1 MYIFTSYLLS
11 QFIFKQFNIFNY
23 LFLAVPGLC
32 CFAGFSLVAVS
43 WGYSPV
49 AVPGLLIVMASL
61 VAEHALYRTRT
72 SVDVTRGLSAVAL
85 ELRLNSYGTWS

>member
-1 MYIFTSYLLS
+1 MYLFS
-11 QFIFKQFNIFNY
+11 Y

-32 CFAGFSLVAVS
+32 CFAGFSLVAVG

-61 VAEHALYRTRT
+61 VTEHALYHTWT
-72 SVDVTRGLSAVAL
+72 SVVVTCGLSSCGFRAQAQ
-85 ELRLNSYGTWS
+85 